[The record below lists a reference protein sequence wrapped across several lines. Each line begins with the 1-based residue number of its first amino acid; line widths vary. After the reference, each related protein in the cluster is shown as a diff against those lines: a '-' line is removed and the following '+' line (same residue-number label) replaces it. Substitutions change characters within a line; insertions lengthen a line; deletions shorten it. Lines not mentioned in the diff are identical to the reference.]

1 MNVLGEG
8 VLRHVACKVTV
19 DGTPADA
26 SPVGAPL
33 IQIGNLIQT
42 LEHAGTKEGQPLSRT
57 VE

>member
-1 MNVLGEG
+1 MNGLGEG

-26 SPVGAPL
+26 SPVEVPL
-33 IQIGNLIQT
+33 IQIGNLTQT
-42 LEHAGTKEGQPLSRT
+42 LEHAGTREGQSFSRT

>member
-26 SPVGAPL
+26 SPVEAPL
-33 IQIGNLIQT
+33 LQIGNLIQT
-42 LEHAGTKEGQPLSRT
+42 LEHAGTREGQTFSKT
-57 VE
+57 ME

>member
-26 SPVGAPL
+26 SLVEAPL
-33 IQIGNLIQT
+33 LQIGNLIQT
-42 LEHAGTKEGQPLSRT
+42 LEHAGTREGQTFSRT

>member
-26 SPVGAPL
+26 SPVEAPV

-42 LEHAGTKEGQPLSRT
+42 LEHARTREGQTFSRT